1 MQDFATDSS
10 VTGPGPRGEAVDRI
24 SSPVTAWTLEL
35 LGAAEGV
42 EVPDRVARALDGG
55 LAVQVPGTVHT
66 DLLGAGLIRDI
77 TVDGVESDDLWIAR
91 ARWVYRTTVESPP
104 APFTRAVI
112 GFEGIDTVGEISL
125 NGRPRL
131 RVQNM
136 FRTHEIDITTE
147 LRAGPVTVAVELDS
161 ALAVAEAAEAVNPLP
176 RPDIYPMPY
185 NQVRKMACSFGWDW
199 GPATVTAGLW
209 KPVSLT
215 TWTTARLKGVQ
226 VSARAGDTPS
236 LSLRARCL
244 GTAEALRVRLSGP
257 VGDRDAGAELERTEL
272 ERTVA
277 VTGSAV
283 ELDLP
288 VPGARRWNPVGHG
301 SQSLYDVEIDL
312 LNDSG
317 RVLDRQVRR
326 VGFRDVQ
333 LVQTPQATGVSCELH
348 VNGHRIWVR
357 GLNWIPDDPFPHRI
371 GRERLRTRIEQA
383 VATGAN
389 LLRVWG
395 GGVFESEDFY
405 DICDELGV
413 LVWQDFLFA
422 CAAYPQDATTVAE
435 VTAEAEDNVLRLRH
449 RASLAVWA
457 GCNENLWAY
466 HDWGWQEDLA
476 GRPWGL
482 LYYTQ
487 ILPDIVSRLDG
498 TRPYVPGSPFSPG
511 SRHPNDPSAGSM
523 HIWDVWNDR
532 DWPAYAEHTPRFAAE
547 FGWQAS
553 ANWPTISRGV
563 GGPEHVAVADPAL
576 ELHQKAG
583 DGTDKL
589 ARGLAWHLPFPP
601 TRGVEWVYAT
611 QCVQAGA
618 VRFGI
623 SHLRSQHD
631 VCSGAI
637 WWQHNDLWPAIS
649 WSLVD
654 VAGRRKLA
662 WYALREVFAPRA
674 ALLTGG
680 RPDATVTLVND
691 TPDEWTAEV
700 RIRVLDAGG
709 SGLAEVTRPRTVPA
723 RGHVRL
729 PLGDVLPEGA
739 LGQTAGGQLVTA
751 QVGTARSTLWLT
763 GDPQVKLP
771 EHRLVVDR
779 VVPVDGGVDV
789 EVVAGTLLRDLS
801 LMADVEVAEAE
812 VDRQLLTLL
821 PQERATFRVTGT
833 GVSQVP
839 AERWSELFFSQAAL
853 LR

>member
-10 VTGPGPRGEAVDRI
+10 VTGPGRHGEAVDRI
-24 SSPVTAWTLEL
+24 SRPVTEWTLEL

-42 EVPDRVARALDGG
+42 EVPGRISRALDGG
-55 LAVQVPGTVHT
+55 LTVRVPGTVHT
-66 DLLGAGLIRDI
+66 DLLRAGLIRDI

-91 ARWVYRTTVESPP
+91 ARWAYRTTVEPP
-104 APFTRAVI
+104 TDPFTRAVI
-112 GFEGIDTVGEISL
+112 GFEGIDTVGEIFL
-125 NGRPRL
+125 NGRSRL

-136 FRTHEIDITTE
+136 FRIHEIDITPE
-147 LRAGPVTVAVELDS
+147 LQAGPVTITVELDS

-209 KPVSLT
+209 KPVFLT
-215 TWTTARLKGVQ
+215 TWTAARLKEVQ
-226 VSARAGDTPS
+226 VSTRAGDTPG
-236 LSLRARCL
+236 LSLRALCL
-244 GTAEALRVRLSGP
+244 GAADALRVRLSGP
-257 VGDRDAGAELERTEL
+257 IGDRDARAEV

-277 VTGSAV
+277 VTGSVV
-283 ELDLP
+283 ESQLP
-288 VPGARRWNPVGHG
+288 VPGIRLWNPVGHG
-301 SQSLYDVEIDL
+301 SQSLYDVEVDL
-312 LNDSG
+312 LDGSG

-333 LVQTPQATGVSCELH
+333 LVQIPDRTGISCELH

-371 GRERLRTRIEQA
+371 DRGILRTRIEQA

-422 CAAYPQDATTVAE
+422 CAAYPQDGTTVAE

-466 HDWGWQEDLA
+466 HDWGWQKDLA

-487 ILPDIVSRLDG
+487 ILPEIVSRLDG
-498 TRPYVPGSPFSPG
+498 TRPYVPGSPFSPD

-553 ANWPTISRGV
+553 ANWPTISRGA
-563 GGPEHVAVADPAL
+563 GGPEHVNVADRAL

-583 DGTDKL
+583 DGTSKL
-589 ARGLAWHLPFPP
+589 ARGLGWHLPSVP
-601 TRGVEWVYAT
+601 TGGVEWVYAT
-611 QCVQAGA
+611 QLVQAGA

-623 SHLRSQHD
+623 SHLRSRHD

-637 WWQHNDLWPAIS
+637 WWQHNDIWPAVS

-662 WYALREVFAPRA
+662 WYAMREVFAPRA
-674 ALLTGG
+674 VLLTGG

-691 TPDEWTAEV
+691 TPDGWTVEV
-700 RIRVLDAGG
+700 RIRALDAEG
-709 SGLAEVTRPRTVPA
+709 SCLAEVALPRTVPA
-723 RGHVRL
+723 LGHVSL
-729 PLGDVLPEGA
+729 PLGEVLPEEA
-739 LGQTAGGQLVTA
+739 LGQDRGGQLVTA
-751 QVGTARSTLWLT
+751 QVGTARSTLWLSE
-763 GDPQVKLP
+763 DPQVKLP
-771 EHRLVVDR
+771 GHRLVVDR
-779 VVPVDGGVDV
+779 AVPVDGGVDL
-789 EVVAGTLLRDLS
+789 EVVAGMLLRDLS
-801 LMADVEVAEAE
+801 LMADVEVADAE

-821 PQERATFRVTGT
+821 PQERATFRVMGT

-839 AERWSELFFSQAAL
+839 PERWSELFFSQAAL
-853 LR
+853 VR